1 MCPSA
6 FLELLSVLLGHKVSG
21 CDETEGN
28 AEKFSG
34 AAEALTHAVQEVSVA
49 TRSRHCPAVLP
60 IKTHIFLNE
69 SLSLEVRA
77 SLGKCVCSYIP

>member
-6 FLELLSVLLGHKVSG
+6 FLSVAQCVGQKVSG

-34 AAEALTHAVQEVSVA
+34 KSFAQLQ
-49 TRSRHCPAVLP
+49 RL
-60 IKTHIFLNE
+60 
-69 SLSLEVRA
+69 
-77 SLGKCVCSYIP
+77 